1 MVDFRPI
8 VFERVRD
15 VGDVL
20 NATFAFIRQHFIPLG
35 KSVLF
40 IAGPFILL
48 AGFAAGYFQTA
59 WLRLLGSEDPTEL
72 IEGGGIFQM
81 GAGMILLS
89 LFGMLALFLVTAVAY
104 SYVRLYVAGTS
115 ADGLFETFEPGEVW
129 AQLKEDL
136 GTYIS
141 TSALLLLLFVVAI
154 FIALIPCLGILVVMI
169 GGVYLMVALSPIYMV
184 RLEEGASFGEAIR
197 RCRYLVEGFW
207 GSTFGLLFV
216 LWVVQVILSLIFTM
230 PQQIM
235 QWIIMFNAAESG
247 ASGFSNLLIMMMS
260 LFTTLS
266 YFLSVIF
273 PIAVGLHYYNLV
285 ERKDA
290 TGLQERVAR
299 INLDDE

>member
-1 MVDFRPI
+1 MVDARSL
-8 VFERVRD
+8 VFQRVRD

-20 NATFAFIRQHFIPLG
+20 NATFAFIREHFIPLG

-48 AGFAAGYFQTA
+48 AGIAAGYFQTA
-59 WLRLLGSEDPTEL
+59 WMGMLGDADPELL
-72 IEGGGIFQM
+72 IESGGILQM
-81 GAGMILLS
+81 GMGMVVMS
-89 LFGMLALFLVTAVAY
+89 LFGMVALFLVTAVAY

-115 ADGLFETFEPGEVW
+115 ADGLYETFEPGEVW
-129 AQLKEDL
+129 AQLKADL
-136 GTYIS
+136 GTYVS
-141 TSALLLLLFVVAI
+141 TSLLLLLLFIAAI
-154 FIALIPCLGILVVMI
+154 FIALIPCLGLLVVMI

-184 RLEEGASFGEAIR
+184 RLEEGGGFGEAVS

-216 LWVVQVILSLIFTM
+216 LWVVQVILSIIFTM

-235 QWIIMFNAAESG
+235 QWIVMMNAVESG
-247 ASGFSNLLIMMMS
+247 TSGFSNLLVMMMS

-273 PIAVGLHYYNLV
+273 PIAIGFHYFNLV

-290 TGLQERVAR
+290 TGLQERVAQ
-299 INLDDE
+299 INPDE